1 MKQYLEYNNWYP
13 NQTTKAHMDVVL
25 QICEFMHELTGN
37 WSTDHVKGHQ
47 DRGNQTDLAW
57 EAKLNIRSDELATEE
72 RNNLMKNV
80 PVTKPVAYPA
90 SAINLFVG
98 NELVTKR
105 YSNAITRAWTTSD
118 LRHYL
123 E

>member
-1 MKQYLEYNNWYP
+1 
-13 NQTTKAHMDVVL
+13 MDVVL
-25 QICEFMHELTGN
+25 QICECMYELTSN
-37 WSTDHVKGHQ
+37 WSTEHVKGHQ
-47 DRGNQTDLAW
+47 DRSNRTDLDW
-57 EAKLNIRSDELATEE
+57 EAKLNIRADELATEE
-72 RNNLMKNV
+72 KKLMKNV
-80 PVTKPVAYPA
+80 PVTKPVAYLE
-90 SAINLFVG
+90 SVINVFVG